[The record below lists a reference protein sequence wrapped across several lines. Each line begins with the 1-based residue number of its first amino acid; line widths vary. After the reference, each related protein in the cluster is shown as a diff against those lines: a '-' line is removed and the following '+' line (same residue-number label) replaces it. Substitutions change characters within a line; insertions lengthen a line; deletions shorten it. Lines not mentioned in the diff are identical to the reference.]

1 MMINNFHEKSS
12 IDCQRHLCNHHRLI
26 NTDINKDLKATISMR
41 KIEVRRSFLDMRITI
56 PSSITFRKIK
66 FKMLR
71 KSNAA
76 LVFVLLL
83 FLTFVNSSPS
93 FAQCAMCSI
102 NAEQGAKN
110 GNTIT
115 QGINTGVLI
124 LLGTVY
130 FLMIGLGILWYK
142 KFRKRSMKEVNN
154 LFPANQV
161 TTKDWI
167 Y

>member
-1 MMINNFHEKSS
+1 MPAIKNS
-12 IDCQRHLCNHHRLI
+12 
-26 NTDINKDLKATISMR
+26 NTIAEYDAIVKVVKYYIQGLK
-41 KIEVRRSFLDMRITI
+41 TI
-56 PSSITFRKIK
+56 PSSITFETIK

-71 KSNAA
+71 KSNAS

-83 FLTFVNSSPS
+83 FLTFVNSSQS
-93 FAQCAMCSI
+93 LAQCAMCSI

-130 FLMIGLGILWYK
+130 FLMSGLAILWYK
-142 KFRKRSMKEVNN
+142 KFRKKSMKEVNN
-154 LFPANQV
+154 LFPASSGYDERLDLLRIEVNPETNIKPIPRLNYRV
-161 TTKDWI
+161 ESN
-167 Y
+167 